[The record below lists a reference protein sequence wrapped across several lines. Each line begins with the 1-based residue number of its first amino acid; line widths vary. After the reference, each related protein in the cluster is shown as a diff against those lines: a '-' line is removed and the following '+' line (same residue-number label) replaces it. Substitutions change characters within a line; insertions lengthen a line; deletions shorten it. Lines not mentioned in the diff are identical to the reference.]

1 MFLAKSES
9 GSEAPKM
16 ASRPAC
22 KKHKREIRQFP
33 GPFLK
38 GGGGGG
44 RECQTIRRKPA
55 NKHNLEAEK
64 MPSGVT
70 VAFLEEGRG
79 GKGKEGSLARR

>member
-16 ASRPAC
+16 ASRPAW
-22 KKHKREIRQFP
+22 KKHREKSVNSQGLFS
-33 GPFLK
+33 K
-38 GGGGGG
+38 GEGEG
-44 RECQTIRRKPA
+44 ECQTIRRKPA

-79 GKGKEGSLARR
+79 GKGEGRKLS